1 MLRFPGEFGWHQREE
16 YAMSSDGKLQSDD
29 PASRIPLSFNQDF
42 LCGFDRGD
50 DQGPFGPRFHIVHGW
65 RLRGKIDVGTLQ
77 QALDDVVVRHEAL
90 RTAIVR
96 GEGER
101 YQEIHQPS
109 PVRLELR
116 EAAGADPAAR
126 DRAVEELITEIESGT
141 ISARELPLLKATL
154 LRFDEDDA
162 ILVLIVHHTA
172 ADGWSVRLVI
182 RDLAVCYAARRGH
195 RAAELPTALPYRE
208 FAAWQR
214 KSAEDPALESSRAF
228 WREQLAGARIF
239 SVPTDRPKST
249 GLAESTAVH
258 RFTIDAELTSRA
270 VEISRAL
277 RSTPF
282 MVLLGAF
289 AVLVQ
294 RTTGSTDVVV
304 PTFSPGRGEDRFH
317 HTVGPFFNF
326 LPLRT
331 ELAGCRSFAEVV
343 ARIRAT
349 SLEAYAHDIPFGQIL
364 AEAPELMLPTLE
376 DGRAACV
383 FQVFPFPFLLDGELI
398 GDLEYTEVRRRL
410 TSQPVGSDVPN
421 GALWTLNLDPAGDVV
436 AGIQYNSNLYDE
448 RSVAELVDQFREV
461 LRELVNAPDA
471 PLELRPEHS

>member
-1 MLRFPGEFGWHQREE
+1 
-16 YAMSSDGKLQSDD
+16 MSPDGKPQSNA
-29 PASRIPLSFNQDF
+29 PVSRTPLSFNQEF

-50 DQGPFGPRFHIVHGW
+50 TEGPFGPRFHIVHGW
-65 RLRGKIDVGTLQ
+65 RLRGKIDVATLQ
-77 QALDDVVVRHEAL
+77 LALDDVVVRHEAL

-101 YQEIHQPS
+101 YQEVHPPT

-116 EAAGADPAAR
+116 ELSGADPAAR
-126 DRAVEELITEIESGT
+126 DQAVEDLITEVESGT

-154 LRFDEDDA
+154 LRFDEEDA
-162 ILVLIVHHTA
+162 VLTLVVHHTA
-172 ADGWSVRLVI
+172 ADGWSVRLII
-182 RDLAVCYAARRGH
+182 RDLAVRYAERRGH
-195 RAAELPTALPYRE
+195 AQPELPDALPYRE
-208 FAAWQR
+208 FSVWQR
-214 KSAEDPALESSRAF
+214 EYAEDPALAESREF
-228 WREQLAGARIF
+228 WQEHLAGARIY
-239 SVPTDRPKST
+239 SVATDRPKSS
-249 GLAESTAVH
+249 GLPESTAVY
-258 RFTIDAELTSRA
+258 RFTVDAELTERA
-270 VEISRAL
+270 VEIGRAL

-282 MVLLGAF
+282 MVLMGAF
-289 AVLVQ
+289 AVMVA
-294 RTTGSTDVVV
+294 RETGTTRVVV

-326 LPLRT
+326 LPLCT
-331 ELAGCRSFAEVV
+331 ELGGARDFAEVV
-343 ARIRAT
+343 SRIRTT

-364 AEAPELMLPTLE
+364 GQAPELMLPTLE

-398 GDLEYTEVRRRL
+398 GDLEFTEVRRRL

-448 RSVAELVDQFREV
+448 SSLAEQVDRFREV
-461 LRELVNAPDA
+461 LRELVGAPDA
-471 PLELRPEHS
+471 PLDLHAGRS

>member
-1 MLRFPGEFGWHQREE
+1 
-16 YAMSSDGKLQSDD
+16 MSADGKLQPDD
-29 PASRIPLSFNQDF
+29 PARRTPLSFNQDF

-65 RLRGKIDVGTLQ
+65 RLRGKVDTGTLQ
-77 QALDDVVVRHEAL
+77 QALDDVVLRHEAL
-90 RTAIVR
+90 RTTIVR
-96 GEGER
+96 GDGER
-101 YQEIHQPS
+101 YQEIHPPS
-109 PVRLELR
+109 PARLELR
-116 EAAGADPAAR
+116 EAAAGADPAER
-126 DRAVEELITEIESGT
+126 DRAVEELITEVESGT

-172 ADGWSVRLVI
+172 ADGWSVRLII
-182 RDLAVCYAARRGH
+182 RDLAACYAARREH
-195 RAAELPTALPYRE
+195 RPVELPTALPYRE
-208 FAAWQR
+208 FASWQR
-214 KSAEDPALESSRAF
+214 EFADDPALEGSRAF
-228 WREQLAGARIF
+228 WREQLAGARIL
-239 SVPTDRPKST
+239 SVPTDRPKSS
-249 GLAESTAVH
+249 GLPESTAVY
-258 RFTIDAELTSRA
+258 RFTIGAELTSRA

-289 AVLVQ
+289 AVHVQ

-343 ARIRAT
+343 GRVRAT
-349 SLEAYAHDIPFGQIL
+349 SLLAYAHDIPFGQII

-376 DGRAACV
+376 DDRAACV

-410 TSQPVGSDVPN
+410 TSQPLGSDVPN

-436 AGIQYNSNLYDE
+436 AGVQYNSNLYDE
-448 RSVAELVDQFREV
+448 RSVAEQADQFRAV
-461 LRELVNAPDA
+461 LGELVESPDA
-471 PLELRPEHS
+471 PLEFRSELS

>member
-1 MLRFPGEFGWHQREE
+1 
-16 YAMSSDGKLQSDD
+16 MSADGKQQPDD
-29 PASRIPLSFNQDF
+29 PAHRSPLSFNQDF

-65 RLRGKIDVGTLQ
+65 RLRGKVDTGTLQ

-90 RTAIVR
+90 RTMIVR
-96 GEGER
+96 GDGER
-101 YQEIHQPS
+101 YQEIHPPS

-116 EAAGADPAAR
+116 EAAAGSTPAER
-126 DRAVEELITEIESGT
+126 DREVEALITEVESGT
-141 ISARELPLLKATL
+141 VSARELPLLKATL

-172 ADGWSVRLVI
+172 ADGWSVRLII
-182 RDLAVCYAARRGH
+182 RDLATCYAARREH
-195 RAAELPTALPYRE
+195 RPVELPTALPYRE
-208 FAAWQR
+208 FASWQR
-214 KSAEDPALESSRAF
+214 ESAGDPALEGSRTF
-228 WREQLAGARIF
+228 WREQLAGARIL

-249 GLAESTAVH
+249 GLPESTAVY
-258 RFTIDAELTSRA
+258 RFTIGAELTSRA
-270 VEISRAL
+270 VEISQAL

-331 ELAGCRSFAEVV
+331 ELSGCRSFAEVV
-343 ARIRAT
+343 GRVRAT
-349 SLEAYAHDIPFGQIL
+349 SLLAFSNDLPFGQII

-376 DGRAACV
+376 DDRAACV

-436 AGIQYNSNLYDE
+436 AGVQYNSNLYDE
-448 RSVAELVDQFREV
+448 RSVAEQADRFRAVLGELVDS
-461 LRELVNAPDA
+461 PDA
-471 PLELRPEHS
+471 PLEFRPEQS

>member
-1 MLRFPGEFGWHQREE
+1 MSPD
-16 YAMSSDGKLQSDD
+16 AKPSSDG
-29 PASRIPLSFNQDF
+29 PVIRRPLSFNQEF

-50 DQGPFGPRFHIVHGW
+50 EEGPFGPRFHIVHGW
-65 RLRGKIDVGTLQ
+65 RLRGKVDVETLQ
-77 QALDDVVVRHEAL
+77 LALDDVVVRHEAL

-101 YQEIHQPS
+101 HQEIHPAA

-116 EAAGADPAAR
+116 ELAGADSAAR
-126 DRAVEELITEIESGT
+126 DRAVEELITEVESGT
-141 ISARELPLLKATL
+141 ISARRLPLIQGTL
-154 LRFDEDDA
+154 LRFDEEDA
-162 ILVLIVHHTA
+162 VLALVVHHTA
-172 ADGWSVRLVI
+172 ADGWSVRLII
-182 RDLAVCYAARRGH
+182 RDLAVRYAERRGH
-195 RAAELPTALPYRE
+195 RQPELPTALPYRE

-214 KSAEDPALESSRAF
+214 EFAADPALEGARAF
-228 WREQLAGARIF
+228 WRKQLAGARIL

-249 GLAESTAVH
+249 GLPESTAVH
-258 RFTIDAELTSRA
+258 RFTVDAELTARA
-270 VEISRAL
+270 VEIAQAL

-289 AVLVQ
+289 AVMVA
-294 RTTGSTDVVV
+294 RDTGNPDVVV

-331 ELAGCRSFAEVV
+331 DLSGARDFAEVV
-343 ARIRAT
+343 TRIRTT

-364 AEAPELMLPTLE
+364 AQAPELMLPTLE

-383 FQVFPFPFLLDGELI
+383 FQVFPFPFLLDAELI

-448 RSVAELVDQFREV
+448 RSVAEQVDRFRAV
-461 LRELVNAPDA
+461 LRELVGAPDA
-471 PLELRPEHS
+471 PLELRPERS

>member
-1 MLRFPGEFGWHQREE
+1 
-16 YAMSSDGKLQSDD
+16 MSPDAKPWSEGQETT
-29 PASRIPLSFNQDF
+29 RPLSFNQEF

-50 DQGPFGPRFHIVHGW
+50 EEGPFGPRFHIVHGW
-65 RLRGKIDVGTLQ
+65 RLRGKVDVGTLQ
-77 QALDDVVVRHEAL
+77 LALDDVVVRHEAL

-96 GEGER
+96 GADER
-101 YQEIHQPS
+101 HQEIHPPT

-116 EAAGADPAAR
+116 ELPGADPAAR
-126 DRAVEELITEIESGT
+126 DRAVEELITEVESGT
-141 ISARELPLLKATL
+141 ISARELPLLQGTL

-162 ILVLIVHHTA
+162 VLALVVHHTA
-172 ADGWSVRLVI
+172 ADGWSVRLII
-182 RDLAVCYAARRGH
+182 RDLAVRYAERRG
-195 RAAELPTALPYRE
+195 RQRE
-208 FAAWQR
+208 FAA
-214 KSAEDPALESSRAF
+214 DPALEGARAF
-228 WREQLAGARIF
+228 WRKQLAGAEIL

-249 GLAESTAVH
+249 GLPESTAVH
-258 RFTIDAELTSRA
+258 RFTVDAELTARA
-270 VEISRAL
+270 VEIAQAL

-289 AVLVQ
+289 AVMVA
-294 RTTGSTDVVV
+294 RSTGNPDVVV
-304 PTFSPGRGEDRFH
+304 PTFSPGRGEERFH

-331 ELAGCRSFAEVV
+331 DLAGARDFAEVV
-343 ARIRAT
+343 TRIRTT

-364 AEAPELMLPTLE
+364 AQAPELMLPTLE

-448 RSVAELVDQFREV
+448 RSVAEQVDRFREV
-461 LRELVNAPDA
+461 LRELVGAPDA
-471 PLELRPEHS
+471 PLELRPERSRTF

>member
-1 MLRFPGEFGWHQREE
+1 
-16 YAMSSDGKLQSDD
+16 MSPNGKPQSNA
-29 PASRIPLSFNQDF
+29 PASRTPLSFNQEF

-50 DQGPFGPRFHIVHGW
+50 DEGPFGPRFHIVHGW
-65 RLRGKIDVGTLQ
+65 RLRGKVDAATLQ
-77 QALDDVVVRHEAL
+77 LALDDVVVRHEAL

-101 YQEIHQPS
+101 YQEIHPPT

-116 EAAGADPAAR
+116 ELTGADPAAR
-126 DRAVEELITEIESGT
+126 ERAVEDLITEVESGT

-154 LRFDEDDA
+154 LRFDEEDA
-162 ILVLIVHHTA
+162 VLALVVHHTA
-172 ADGWSVRLVI
+172 ADGWSVRLII
-182 RDLAVCYAARRGH
+182 RDLAVRYAERRGH
-195 RAAELPTALPYRE
+195 TQPELPVALPYRE
-208 FAAWQR
+208 FSAWQR
-214 KSAEDPALESSRAF
+214 EYAADPALEESRAF
-228 WREQLAGARIF
+228 WREQLAGAEIY
-239 SVPTDRPKST
+239 SVATDRPKSA
-249 GLAESTAVH
+249 GLPESTAIH
-258 RFTIDAELTSRA
+258 RFTVDAELTARA
-270 VEISRAL
+270 VEIGRAL

-282 MVLLGAF
+282 MVLMGAF
-289 AVLVQ
+289 AVMVA
-294 RTTGSTDVVV
+294 RSSGTTRVVV

-326 LPLRT
+326 LPLCT
-331 ELAGCRSFAEVV
+331 ELAGSRDFAEVV
-343 ARIRAT
+343 ARIRTT

-364 AEAPELMLPTLE
+364 GQAPELMLPTLE

-448 RSVAELVDQFREV
+448 SSVAEQVDRFREV
-461 LRELVNAPDA
+461 LRELVGAPDA
-471 PLELRPEHS
+471 PLDLRTERS

>member
-1 MLRFPGEFGWHQREE
+1 
-16 YAMSSDGKLQSDD
+16 MSLDGKPQSDA
-29 PASRIPLSFNQDF
+29 PVGRTPLSFNQEF

-50 DQGPFGPRFHIVHGW
+50 DEGPFGPRFHIVHGW
-65 RLRGKIDVGTLQ
+65 RLRGKVDAATLQ
-77 QALDDVVVRHEAL
+77 LALDDVVVRHEAL

-101 YQEIHQPS
+101 YQEVHPPT

-116 EAAGADPAAR
+116 ELPGADPAAR
-126 DRAVEELITEIESGT
+126 EQAVEDLITEVESGT

-162 ILVLIVHHTA
+162 VLALVVHHTA
-172 ADGWSVRLVI
+172 ADGWSVRLII
-182 RDLAVCYAARRGH
+182 RDLAVRYAERRGH
-195 RAAELPTALPYRE
+195 RQPELPDALPYRE
-208 FAAWQR
+208 FSAWQR
-214 KSAEDPALESSRAF
+214 EYAADPALEESRAF
-228 WREQLAGARIF
+228 WRERLAGARIL
-239 SVPTDRPKST
+239 SVPTDRPKSS
-249 GLAESTAVH
+249 GLPEATAVH
-258 RFTIDAELTSRA
+258 RFTVDAELTARA
-270 VEISRAL
+270 VEIGRAL

-289 AVLVQ
+289 AVMVA
-294 RTTGSTDVVV
+294 RSTGTTRVVV

-326 LPLRT
+326 LPLCT
-331 ELAGCRSFAEVV
+331 ELAGSRDFAEVV
-343 ARIRAT
+343 SRIRTT

-364 AEAPELMLPTLE
+364 AQAPELMLPTLE

-383 FQVFPFPFLLDGELI
+383 FQVFPFPFLLDAELI

-448 RSVAELVDQFREV
+448 SSVAEQVDRFREV
-461 LRELVNAPDA
+461 LRELVGAPDA
-471 PLELRPEHS
+471 PLDLRPGRS

>member
-1 MLRFPGEFGWHQREE
+1 MIP
-16 YAMSSDGKLQSDD
+16 DGKPQSDAPVD
-29 PASRIPLSFNQDF
+29 RTPLSFNQEF

-50 DQGPFGPRFHIVHGW
+50 TEGPFGPRFHIVHGW
-65 RLRGKIDVGTLQ
+65 RLRGKVDAATLQ
-77 QALDDVVVRHEAL
+77 LALDDVVVRHEAL

-101 YQEIHQPS
+101 YQEIHPPT

-116 EAAGADPAAR
+116 ELPGADPAAR
-126 DRAVEELITEIESGT
+126 ERAVEDLITEVESGT

-154 LRFDEDDA
+154 LRFDEEDA
-162 ILVLIVHHTA
+162 VLALVVHHTA
-172 ADGWSVRLVI
+172 ADGWSVRLII
-182 RDLAVCYAARRGH
+182 RDLAVRYAERRGH
-195 RAAELPTALPYRE
+195 RQPELPTALPYRE
-208 FAAWQR
+208 FSAWQR
-214 KSAEDPALESSRAF
+214 EYAADPALEDSRAF
-228 WREQLAGARIF
+228 WRENLAGARIL
-239 SVPTDRPKST
+239 SVPTDRPKSS
-249 GLAESTAVH
+249 GLPEATAVH
-258 RFTIDAELTSRA
+258 RFTVDAELTTRA
-270 VEISRAL
+270 VEIGRAL

-289 AVLVQ
+289 AVMVA
-294 RTTGSTDVVV
+294 RTTGTTRVVV

-326 LPLRT
+326 LPLCT
-331 ELAGCRSFAEVV
+331 ELAGSRDFAEVV
-343 ARIRAT
+343 SRIRTT

-364 AEAPELMLPTLE
+364 AQAPELMLPTLE
-376 DGRAACV
+376 DERAACV

-448 RSVAELVDQFREV
+448 SSVAEQVDRFREV
-461 LRELVNAPDA
+461 LRELVGAPDA
-471 PLELRPEHS
+471 PLDLGPQRS

>member
-1 MLRFPGEFGWHQREE
+1 
-16 YAMSSDGKLQSDD
+16 MSLDGKPQSDA
-29 PASRIPLSFNQDF
+29 PVGRTPLSFNQEF

-50 DQGPFGPRFHIVHGW
+50 DEGPFGPRFHIVHGW
-65 RLRGKIDVGTLQ
+65 RLRGKVDAATLQ
-77 QALDDVVVRHEAL
+77 LALDDVVVRHEAL

-101 YQEIHQPS
+101 YQEVHPPT

-116 EAAGADPAAR
+116 ELPGADPAAR
-126 DRAVEELITEIESGT
+126 EQAVEDLITEVESGT

-162 ILVLIVHHTA
+162 VLALVVHHTA
-172 ADGWSVRLVI
+172 ADGWSVRLII
-182 RDLAVCYAARRGH
+182 RDLAVRYAERRGH
-195 RAAELPTALPYRE
+195 RQPELPDALPYRE
-208 FAAWQR
+208 FSAWQR
-214 KSAEDPALESSRAF
+214 EYAADPALEESRAF
-228 WREQLAGARIF
+228 WRERLAGARIL
-239 SVPTDRPKST
+239 SVPTDRPKSS
-249 GLAESTAVH
+249 GLPEATAVH
-258 RFTIDAELTSRA
+258 RFTVDAELTARA
-270 VEISRAL
+270 VEIGRAL

-289 AVLVQ
+289 AVMVA
-294 RTTGSTDVVV
+294 RSTGTTRVVV

-326 LPLRT
+326 LPLCT
-331 ELAGCRSFAEVV
+331 ELAGSRDFAEVV
-343 ARIRAT
+343 SRIRTT

-364 AEAPELMLPTLE
+364 AQAPELMLPTLE

-448 RSVAELVDQFREV
+448 SSVAEQVDRFREV
-461 LRELVNAPDA
+461 LRELVGAPDA
-471 PLELRPEHS
+471 PLDLRPERS